1 MLHFL
6 RCGEAP
12 HRWPYMPPLRKTTLH
27 RKSIMKYK
35 MIENI
40 EVIIT
45 EVMDTINRIKITG
58 DKNELEE
65 LYSRLKSL
73 SDDLKNSKEK

>member
-1 MLHFL
+1 
-6 RCGEAP
+6 
-12 HRWPYMPPLRKTTLH
+12 
-27 RKSIMKYK
+27 MKYK

-45 EVMDTINRIKITG
+45 EVMDTKNRIKITG

-73 SDDLKNSKEK
+73 LDGLKNNK